1 MEIIKNNWTVPLETS
16 CPECKSVIS
25 ITADDVKRTEDR
37 DYILGRLLIRRYV
50 ICPVCKA
57 TLDFKFP
64 SDDKD
69 VIDETLKTIE
79 QLAERDDSKKSEV
92 RNETN

>member
-1 MEIIKNNWTVPLETS
+1 MKIIKNNWTVPLETS

-25 ITADDVKRTEDR
+25 IESGDIRRSEDKNL
-37 DYILGRLLIRRYV
+37 LGYTIIKRYV

-64 SDDKD
+64 SD
-69 VIDETLKTIE
+69 E
-79 QLAERDDSKKSEV
+79 SSKSEGN
-92 RNETN
+92 NE